1 MFYSEAETYFYNC
14 HKCTI
19 HVSFSIF
26 TYLHT
31 YFSKKMYVE
40 VLWYHLG
47 IPWYFDMFHD
57 IEQLPYYGNYIILQ
71 GPSKNTM
78 VVHFGQ

>member
-1 MFYSEAETYFYNC
+1 
-14 HKCTI
+14 
-19 HVSFSIF
+19 
-26 TYLHT
+26 
-31 YFSKKMYVE
+31 MYVE

-57 IEQLPYYGNYIILQ
+57 IEQLPYHGNYIILQ

-78 VVHFGQ
+78 VVQFGQ